1 MSALLYRPRIA
12 GRTVSCLIGPVLREN
27 SLSQKERRGGVGEYT
42 EIATE
47 TRAKCW
53 ILDMLETKEIAHAIE
68 EI

>member
-1 MSALLYRPRIA
+1 
-12 GRTVSCLIGPVLREN
+12 
-27 SLSQKERRGGVGEYT
+27 VGEYT